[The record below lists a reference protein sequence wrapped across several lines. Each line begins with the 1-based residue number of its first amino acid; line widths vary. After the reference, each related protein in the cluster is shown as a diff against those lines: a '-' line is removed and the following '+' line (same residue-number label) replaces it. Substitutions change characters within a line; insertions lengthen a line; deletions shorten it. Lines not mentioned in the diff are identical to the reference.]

1 MTAAC
6 THARTNLQ
14 NKQRTTALKC
24 ACMSY
29 HTLLSTLIMLT
40 HHHTPAHN
48 CSLSVNQNR
57 LVQPF
62 QLDPVQL
69 DPDIYVTRLVIGWIE
84 IHWIYIV
91 HWIWPMLIWRMRI
104 STNITQHSPCWS
116 VRSVHFV
123 SNETSFQTNKVSDGP
138 SHRQFA
144 RNLKIIHDT
153 DPRNV
158 TKQLCARI
166 FSQESTFP
174 TLAHTHAPL
183 HANLDTHIQVRSS
196 RPSNNVQQD
205 MVFAPRKG
213 DRILCINYRE
223 LVPPVNWL
231 DVDPPG
237 KANAWNTEVLSVSK
251 NGRTYECDVFNA

>member
-1 MTAAC
+1 MHLHVLS
-6 THARTNLQ
+6 HASVYIHHAHAPPHPCPQ
-14 NKQRTTALKC
+14 
-24 ACMSY
+24 
-29 HTLLSTLIMLT
+29 LLSV
-40 HHHTPAHN
+40 
-48 CSLSVNQNR
+48 CVNQNR

-69 DPDIYVTRLVIGWIE
+69 DPHIYVTRLVIGWIE
-84 IHWIYIV
+84 IHWMYIV
-91 HWIWPMLIWRMRI
+91 HWIWPMPIWWMRI
-104 STNITQHSPCWS
+104 STNYHSTLPVLVSPISTFRFKRNC
-116 VRSVHFV
+116 V
-123 SNETSFQTNKVSDGP
+123 SNKQYFWRVFTQTVCLEPHNHSRYRPKKCDKTPVCT
-138 SHRQFA
+138 QF
-144 RNLKIIHDT
+144 
-153 DPRNV
+153 
-158 TKQLCARI
+158 
-166 FSQESTFP
+166 FQESTFP

-183 HANLDTHIQVRSS
+183 HATPDTQIQVRSS

-251 NGRTYECDVFNA
+251 NVRTYECNAFNA